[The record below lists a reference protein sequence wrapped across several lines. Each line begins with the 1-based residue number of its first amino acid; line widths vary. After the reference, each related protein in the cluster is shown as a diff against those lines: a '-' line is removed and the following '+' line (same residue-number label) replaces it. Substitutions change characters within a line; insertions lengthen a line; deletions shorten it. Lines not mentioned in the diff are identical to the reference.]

1 MPVLVLALLR
11 GGGNVWSIWKGL
23 GLATTRY
30 PGQAKKCDPAAGCC
44 RDEWGRHLVQPP
56 NFVGPRVSMS
66 TAILA
71 SFVPVLLALGTRL
84 QPFLRRNGPKT
95 RHAAGGRPQRRRHR
109 RSHARCWR
117 RLPKL
122 GERPAPGAQGLC
134 EPPWGAAAEPRRC
147 GRGGFAI
154 GRFYSKFPEKR
165 PKTVGYSAS
174 RWREPRCYATRKC
187 GASC

>member
-1 MPVLVLALLR
+1 MP
-11 GGGNVWSIWKGL
+11 
-23 GLATTRY
+23 
-30 PGQAKKCDPAAGCC
+30 
-44 RDEWGRHLVQPP
+44 
-56 NFVGPRVSMS
+56 

-122 GERPAPGAQGLC
+122 GERLAPGAQGRC

-147 GRGGFAI
+147 GRSRFGGGGF
-154 GRFYSKFPEKR
+154 YSNLNKKR

-174 RWREPRCYATRKC
+174 RRREPRCFATREC

>member
-1 MPVLVLALLR
+1 MP
-11 GGGNVWSIWKGL
+11 
-23 GLATTRY
+23 
-30 PGQAKKCDPAAGCC
+30 
-44 RDEWGRHLVQPP
+44 
-56 NFVGPRVSMS
+56 

-122 GERPAPGAQGLC
+122 GERLAPGAQGRC

-147 GRGGFAI
+147 GRSRFGGGGF
-154 GRFYSKFPEKR
+154 YSNLNQKR
-165 PKTVGYSAS
+165 PKTVG
-174 RWREPRCYATRKC
+174 
-187 GASC
+187 

>member
-1 MPVLVLALLR
+1 MSRCCSCFIVEIGRVSRSP
-11 GGGNVWSIWKGL
+11 S
-23 GLATTRY
+23 
-30 PGQAKKCDPAAGCC
+30 QAKICDPAAGCC
-44 RDEWGRHLVQPP
+44 RDEGGGHLGRPP
-56 NFVGPRVSMS
+56 NFVGPRVGMP

-71 SFVPVLLALGTRL
+71 GFVPVLLALGTWL

-122 GERPAPGAQGLC
+122 GERLAPGAQGRC

-147 GRGGFAI
+147 GRSRFGGGGF
-154 GRFYSKFPEKR
+154 YSNLNKKR

-174 RWREPRCYATRKC
+174 QRREPRCFATREC